1 MKCMSVLAI
10 HFPHYRPHYR
20 KYGRKSS
27 FMDLCNDIK
36 QAIIMNKAICLL
48 ALLLLAGMTVGA
60 VVSRN
65 AGFRS
70 ISRLDFLFAG
80 NFKARL
86 DQPFVT
92 IFSASFASAFLFI
105 LACFLCGLSIWG
117 AFLLP
122 AIPFFRGFGLGL
134 TSGFLYAT
142 YGWKGF
148 LYNLSVILPGAF
160 LCCIAILLATLEG
173 MRYSRSLALHK
184 VYAPGGKPIRTY
196 ITRFAGFLGF
206 ACVAAIVDTLMS
218 ALFGGFFSF

>member
-1 MKCMSVLAI
+1 MSVLAI
-10 HFPHYRPHYR
+10 RFPHYR
-20 KYGRKSS
+20 KYGKKSRS
-27 FMDLCNDIK
+27 IDLLNSLK
-36 QAIIMNKAICLL
+36 QAILMNKAICLL
-48 ALLLLAGMTVGA
+48 ALLLLAGMAVGA

-86 DQPFVT
+86 DQPFVI

-122 AIPFFRGFGLGL
+122 VIPFFRGFGLGL
-134 TSGFLYAT
+134 TSGFLYAA

-160 LCCIAILLATLEG
+160 LCCIAILIGTLEG

-184 VYAPGGKPIRTY
+184 IYSPGGKPIKIY
-196 ITRFAGFLGF
+196 ITRFAAILGC
-206 ACVAAIVDTLMS
+206 ACVAAILDTLMS
-218 ALFGGFFSF
+218 ALFGGFFAF